1 MTTARPP
8 RHAERVGRCAGCAD
22 TRPTGGERARSNRR
36 RPHVRRSHSRRR
48 TVDTRGRTEQA
59 GHPGFCFRTSGTQ
72 RSPIGTKPRAR
83 RCACTDR
90 RRPVAGAGRPLT
102 YLNPSGRRRTGRTP
116 TPSTLPR
123 QRWGRSA
130 FEPTPIRLHRI
141 QGRCRPVRPPT
152 GRPAA
157 ATYPACSAPT
167 TLRRLATQVRRRCGW
182 SFGRRSGCRPRAA
195 GQSGAHPSTR
205 AGRNSSAAKQARR
218 SARWRSDAVAP
229 RPAPRRFGRHCAS
242 SPVSARSAG
251 RATSKELARRPHN
264 GAGGA
269 RRQPTTK
276 PARHKVMIRRSLPG
290 HVACRF
296 RRHCT
301 SQPVSTRSAG

>member
-36 RPHVRRSHSRRR
+36 RPHGRRSHSRRR

-59 GHPGFCFRTSGTQ
+59 RHPGFCFRTSGTQ

-152 GRPAA
+152 GRSAA

-182 SFGRRSGCRPRAA
+182 SSAGARAA
-195 GQSGAHPSTR
+195 GRAPPVNQAPTPRRALVGTR
-205 AGRNSSAAKQARR
+205 RRR
-218 SARWRSDAVAP
+218 SRLGAARDGAP
-229 RPAPRRFGRHCAS
+229 
-242 SPVSARSAG
+242 
-251 RATSKELARRPHN
+251 T
-264 GAGGA
+264 
-269 RRQPTTK
+269 
-276 PARHKVMIRRSLPG
+276 RSLPG
-290 HVACRF
+290 Q
-296 RRHCT
+296 RRAGSAAT
-301 SQPVSTRSAG
+301 ARVRRSAHGLRAERRRRNSRADRTTAPVELAGNQPPSLLDTR